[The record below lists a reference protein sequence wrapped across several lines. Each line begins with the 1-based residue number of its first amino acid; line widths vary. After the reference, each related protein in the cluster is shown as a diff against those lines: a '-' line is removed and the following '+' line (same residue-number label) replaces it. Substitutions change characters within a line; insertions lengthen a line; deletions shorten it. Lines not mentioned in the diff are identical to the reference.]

1 MRTQKQKSFT
11 KLMLETTK
19 QYCVGLSK
27 VYTKESI
34 NACWK
39 TFKATKYNADD
50 ELKAFTI
57 FVNRNRELLEFRED
71 FNVDEEL
78 AKLL

>member
-1 MRTQKQKSFT
+1 
-11 KLMLETTK
+11 MLEATK
-19 QYCVGLSK
+19 QYCIKLSRI
-27 VYTKESI
+27 YTKESI
-34 NACWK
+34 NVCWK

-57 FVNRNRELLEFRED
+57 FVYKNSQLLEFRED
-71 FNVDEEL
+71 FNVDDEL